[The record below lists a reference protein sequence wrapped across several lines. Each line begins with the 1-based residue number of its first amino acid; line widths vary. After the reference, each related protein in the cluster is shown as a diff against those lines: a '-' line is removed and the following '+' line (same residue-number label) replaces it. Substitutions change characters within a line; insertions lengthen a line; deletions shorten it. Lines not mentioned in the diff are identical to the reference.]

1 MPVKL
6 TQSQSLLSLSLTP
19 LIDVVFQL
27 LIFFIVATRFADEDR
42 ELIVPLPDA
51 SEARPITVVPQE
63 LYINITQD
71 GRFFT
76 GGRAVDEVELEEILR
91 RAATNNPANQ
101 SVRIHA
107 DKRVPFQFV
116 VTAVNLCKRVGIRD
130 YIADIAAEDANAP

>member
-6 TQSQSLLSLSLTP
+6 KRDQALLSLSLTP

-27 LIFFIVATRFADEDR
+27 LLFFIVATRFADEDR

-51 SEARPITVVPQE
+51 SEARPITYVPQE
-63 LYINITQD
+63 LFININQD
-71 GRFFT
+71 GQFFV
-76 GGRAVDEVELEEILR
+76 GGRVVDETELEDILQ

-107 DKRVPFQFV
+107 DKRTAFQSV
-116 VTAVNLCKRVGIRD
+116 VTAVNLCKRAGIRD
-130 YIADIAAEDANAP
+130 YIADIAADNTGS

>member
-6 TQSQSLLSLSLTP
+6 KQGQALMSVSMTP

-27 LIFFIVATRFADEDR
+27 LLFFIVATRFADEDR

-51 SEARPITVVPQE
+51 SEAMPITYVPQE
-63 LYINITQD
+63 LFVNINQD
-71 GRFFT
+71 GQLF
-76 GGRAVDEVELEEILR
+76 VDGKEVDLVELEDILF

-107 DKRVPFQFV
+107 DKRVAFQAV
-116 VTAVNLCKRVGIRD
+116 VSVVNLCKKTGIRD
-130 YIADIAAEDANAP
+130 YTTDMAPEAE